1 MARRDHRYRRGVVSA
16 VQELMG
22 ARMADEPT
30 RGARP
35 RENLPEAVRNMV
47 QLWASMA
54 EVAADV
60 AHAKRAI
67 FLAYVAEGFT
77 ETQALELVKTI

>member
-1 MARRDHRYRRGVVSA
+1 MTTEPARA
-16 VQELMG
+16 E
-22 ARMADEPT
+22 
-30 RGARP
+30 RP
-35 RENLPEAVRNMV
+35 RENLPEAVTNMV
-47 QLWASMA
+47 TLWSSLA

-77 ETQALELVKTI
+77 EAQALDLVKTI

>member
-1 MARRDHRYRRGVVSA
+1 MT
-16 VQELMG
+16 
-22 ARMADEPT
+22 DEPT
-30 RGARP
+30 RAERP
-35 RENLPEAVRNMV
+35 RENLPEAVKNLV
-47 QLWASMA
+47 QLWCSMA

-77 ETQALELVKTI
+77 EAQALELVKAI

>member
-1 MARRDHRYRRGVVSA
+1 MSVADPARA
-16 VQELMG
+16 E
-22 ARMADEPT
+22 
-30 RGARP
+30 RP
-35 RENLPEAVRNMV
+35 RENLPEAVKNIV

-77 ETQALELVKTI
+77 EAQALDLVRTI